1 MELAHGLHRPSL
13 QFFQTQRQRRQP
25 ELGLLY
31 QIVKTHWASF
41 KAETEEHGGLPS
53 FVKDE
58 IEGYLQCGILEHGFI
73 RARCKD
79 CGHEELVAFSCKG
92 RGFCPSCIGRR
103 MNDTAA
109 HLVDTILP
117 EVPIR
122 QWVCSFSWRLR
133 YVMGYDKKLTSEILS
148 AFMNTVIQSVKR
160 RAKRMLNL
168 ASLDSAETGAVLVI
182 QRFDSALR
190 LNVHGHSLVLDGVYV
205 KQNGLPVFYPLPH
218 PTEHD
223 VNWVASTAWGRIEKI
238 LKKHGRL
245 PDDDDAIDQLS
256 DEQPVL
262 AHCYS
267 QSTHGNGALRLLTD
281 ATNTRASTSASPST
295 GKGIVAQYEG
305 INVHAD
311 TVIDGRDRKR
321 LERLVRY
328 IARPPI
334 AQDRLE
340 VLRDGK
346 IKYSMK
352 RVWRDGT
359 AAVVLSPHDF
369 MKRLAAMVPPPYFNM
384 TRFYGV
390 LAPHS
395 ATRKDVVAKPELS
408 NPPQM
413 LLFNSEKETNTPDR
427 KTPCRQSWSKLLA
440 RVFKI
445 DVSVCPEC
453 NGQMKI
459 IDAVTKNETIRA
471 VLSGLAESRPR
482 DGPTQTAQLTFF

>member
-1 MELAHGLHRPSL
+1 
-13 QFFQTQRQRRQP
+13 
-25 ELGLLY
+25 
-31 QIVKTHWASF
+31 
-41 KAETEEHGGLPS
+41 
-53 FVKDE
+53 
-58 IEGYLQCGILEHGFI
+58 
-73 RARCKD
+73 
-79 CGHEELVAFSCKG
+79 
-92 RGFCPSCIGRR
+92 

-109 HLVDTILP
+109 HLVDKVLP
-117 EVPIR
+117 QVPIR
-122 QWVCSFSWRLR
+122 QWVCSVSWQLR
-133 YVMGYDKKLTSEILS
+133 YMMGYDKKLTSEILS

-160 RAKRMLNL
+160 RAKRAFGL
-168 ASLDSAETGAVLVI
+168 ASIEECETGAVLVV

-205 KQNGLPVFYPLPH
+205 KRNGLPVFYPLAD
-218 PTEHD
+218 PTEQD
-223 VNWVASTAWGRIEKI
+223 VNWVANTAWRRIEKV

-245 PDDDDAIDQLS
+245 PDDEQVTDTLS

-262 AHCYS
+262 AHCYAT
-267 QSTHGNGALRLLTD
+267 STHGNGALRVLTEVG
-281 ATNTRASTSASPST
+281 NTPTSSTSPST
-295 GKGIVAQYEG
+295 AKGIVAQYEG

-352 RVWRDGT
+352 KVWRDGT
-359 AAVVLSPHDF
+359 SAVVITPHDF
-369 MKRLAAMVPPPYFNM
+369 MKRLCAMVPAPYFNM

-395 ATRKDVVAKPELS
+395 ATRKHIVS
-408 NPPQM
+408 NPEVSPPQQM
-413 LLFNSEKETNTPDR
+413 PLFGKDLDEPNPEK
-427 KTPCRQSWSKLLA
+427 KTTSRMSWSKLLA
-440 RVFKI
+440 RIFKV
-445 DVSVCPEC
+445 DVSICPKC

-459 IDAVTKNETIRA
+459 MDAVTKNATIRS
-471 VLSGLAESRPR
+471 VLSGISESRPR
-482 DGPTQTAQLTFF
+482 DGPTATAQLAIF